1 MNTYCRVLR
10 ASRVGVRTVGG
21 VVFHRVGVR
30 VGGSV
35 HCHARDD
42 GASVGVRVVVCA
54 ARQESR
60 TNAMMRVRRAPPC
73 TKHEA
78 RSTMHH
84 APCTMHVRACVLW
97 TVQHNAAR
105 TWATGR
111 AFGSCCGGCDGA
123 TAIANIAARSHP
135 RVG

>member
-60 TNAMMRVRRAPPC
+60 TNAMMQVRRAPPC
-73 TKHEA
+73 TKLC
-78 RSTMHH
+78 R
-84 APCTMHVRACVLW
+84 VRACMRALDC
-97 TVQHNAAR
+97 
-105 TWATGR
+105 ATQRGTHLGD
-111 AFGSCCGGCDGA
+111 GSG
-123 TAIANIAARSHP
+123 
-135 RVG
+135 VW